1 MKKLLYRP
9 LALILS
15 FMGFM
20 IGFTS
25 KVLAQ
30 YGAPV
35 MHFKLLGQVKS
46 VGCEQAVGGVEVAL
60 VNDVTGQVTKVRTD
74 SEGNFNFRIL
84 EYYWEYEFTM
94 NLADIDGDANQG
106 EFVSKSLRFKLTDVP
121 SEHIANDYWSLG
133 QNNKPMTLYLD
144 FVGEN
149 PCAKDIT
156 PPQLDLL
163 EDSLMIDE
171 NDYVSEPDSHDLLNT
186 QNERELEIIDPVLL
200 YPNPNDGRFTIEFTA
215 HETMQ
220 TEIQVYDLKGKLIK
234 SIRMMSEQG
243 RQSVSI
249 DVVGVSPQTLIV
261 RLILGS
267 FVKDFRVVVM

>member
-60 VNDVTGQVTKVRTD
+60 VNDITGQVTKVRTD
-74 SEGNFNFRIL
+74 SEGNFHFSIL

-106 EFVSKSLRFKLTDVP
+106 EFVSKSLRFKLTDIP
-121 SEHIANDYWSLG
+121 GEHIAHGHWAVS

-144 FVGEN
+144 FVGDN
-149 PCAKDIT
+149 PCANEIN

-163 EDSLMIDE
+163 EDSLMIDK
-171 NDYVSEPDSHDLLNT
+171 NDYVSEPESQDLLNT
-186 QNERELEIIDPVLL
+186 QNEREFEIIAPVLL
-200 YPNPNDGRFTIEFTA
+200 YPNPIDGKFTIEFTV

-220 TEIQVYDLKGKLIK
+220 TEIQVFDMKGKLIK
-234 SIRMMSEQG
+234 SIRMMSEKG
-243 RQSVSI
+243 HQSVSV
-249 DVVGVSPQTLIV
+249 DVTGISPQTLIV
-261 RLILGS
+261 RLLLGS
-267 FVKDFRVVVM
+267 YMKDFRVVIL